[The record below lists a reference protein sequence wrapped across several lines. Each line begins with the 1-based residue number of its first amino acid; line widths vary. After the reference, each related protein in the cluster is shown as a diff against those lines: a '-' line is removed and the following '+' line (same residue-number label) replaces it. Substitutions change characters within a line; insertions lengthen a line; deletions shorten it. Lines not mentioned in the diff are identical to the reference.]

1 MLTLTEFDAI
11 AVSQSTSYPAISL
24 PLGAN
29 SLPLE
34 VCRLDLRVYAVF
46 EIKGLKIFK
55 PVLLIIIFL

>member
-34 VCRLDLRVYAVF
+34 VCICYEDIFDLDMTHMLL
-46 EIKGLKIFK
+46 LKLKFC
-55 PVLLIIIFL
+55 V

>member
-34 VCRLDLRVYAVF
+34 VCSLICYEDIFDLDMTHMLL
-46 EIKGLKIFK
+46 LKLKFC
-55 PVLLIIIFL
+55 V